1 MWGERGTRGC
11 VETRDWRP
19 RRGREGDGSGDELCV
34 DSIKSMRT
42 GGGVGE
48 RSMRGKSA

>member
-1 MWGERGTRGC
+1 MWGEGGTRGC
-11 VETRDWRP
+11 VETRDWRA
-19 RRGREGDGSGDELCV
+19 RKGREGDELCV

-48 RSMRGKSA
+48 RGM